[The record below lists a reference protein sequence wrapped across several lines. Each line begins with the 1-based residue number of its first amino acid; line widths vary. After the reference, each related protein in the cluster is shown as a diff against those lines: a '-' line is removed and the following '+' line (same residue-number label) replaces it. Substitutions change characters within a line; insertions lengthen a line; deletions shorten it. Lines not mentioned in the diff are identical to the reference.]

1 VTSSSK
7 TDAPPAVETPIQ
19 EETRAHD
26 VSRIKLDESSQKES
40 YHSLSQ
46 VVRLW
51 SQDTSVHGVQ
61 YALDPE
67 FFAWKRI
74 VWFAKTSTRASFPP
88 QLPFPEITVCDTNAF
103 QQSLMEKY
111 NISCPKNEAEV
122 DLISQP
128 F

>member
-26 VSRIKLDESSQKES
+26 ASRIKLDESSQKES

-51 SQDTSVHGVQ
+51 PQDTSVHGVQ

-67 FFAWKRI
+67 AI
-74 VWFAKTSTRASFPP
+74 VCMEAYCLVRHCHDNGSHHDDCDCCSFSRLLSI
-88 QLPFPEITVCDTNAF
+88 QH
-103 QQSLMEKY
+103 
-111 NISCPKNEAEV
+111 
-122 DLISQP
+122 
-128 F
+128 